1 MRTLFTVIFFLALL
15 SLDAQDGSEE
25 MRLPT
30 LKEAAVYVDLI
41 VVGKIKKVHPY
52 RKEPKPGVQGVVVEV
67 EEVLKGEFK
76 KGEELMAEFYE
87 PTKTNPGY
95 TLPLPDEFAKEG
107 NRVILFLKV
116 VVIKE
121 KKDGKDVEEKFYV
134 NVSPPPESGKLN
146 ATKENIEA
154 VKKVLDEIEEA
165 KKEFEE
171 AKKEFEKEQ
180 GKFKKKRSLTVKKPP
195 MRVKRPSKDWYFV
208 PLEAEKKMRLADV
221 INEEAKKHIESEYEN
236 RLVEL
241 RNDEFDARCTFYAME
256 VEEDWKM
263 DEVKVA
269 VEKNIKEG
277 YTDSRITSRRKVVL
291 FGKTP
296 AWRFVWEAKVG
307 DDVRVYVRYTTYVER
322 NSTLY
327 DVIMSV
333 PKKNYENVEK
343 DFSKIIRYFKF

>member
-1 MRTLFTVIFFLALL
+1 MRTLFVIIFSLALFT
-15 SLDAQDGSEE
+15 LDAEDASKE
-25 MRLPT
+25 MRLPP
-30 LKEAAVYVDLI
+30 LKEAAAYVDVI
-41 VVGKIKKVHPY
+41 VVGKVKRVHHPY
-52 RKEPKPGVQGVVVEV
+52 RKESKPGMQCVVVEV
-67 EEVLKGEFK
+67 EEVLKGDIK

-95 TLPLPDEFAKEG
+95 SLPLPDEFAKQG

-116 VVIKE
+116 FVAKE
-121 KKDGKDVEEKFYV
+121 KKDGKDVEQKSYV
-134 NVSPPPESGKLN
+134 SVSPPPESGKLN
-146 ATKENIEA
+146 ATEENIEA
-154 VKKVLDEIEEA
+154 VKKVLDEIEKA

-171 AKKEFEKEQ
+171 EQ
-180 GKFKKKRSLTVKKPP
+180 KKFKKKKSLTVKKPP

-208 PLEAEKKMRLADV
+208 PLEAEKKMRLAKV
-221 INEEAKKHIESEYEN
+221 VNEKMKEHIENGYEN

-241 RNDEFDARCTFYAME
+241 RNDGFDAMCTFYATE

-263 DEVKVA
+263 DEMKVT

-277 YTDSRITSRRKVVL
+277 YSESRITSRRKVVL

-296 AWRFVWEAKVG
+296 AWRFVWEAKVDG
-307 DDVRVYVRYTTYVER
+307 DVRVYVRYTAYVER

-333 PKKNYENVEK
+333 PKENYENVEK